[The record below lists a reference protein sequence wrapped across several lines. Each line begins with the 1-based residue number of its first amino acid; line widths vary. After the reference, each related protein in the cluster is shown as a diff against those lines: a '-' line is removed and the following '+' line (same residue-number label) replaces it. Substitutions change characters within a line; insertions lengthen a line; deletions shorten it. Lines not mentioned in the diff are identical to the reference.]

1 MAKQSAARGLNII
14 RIALGIFFLFEAI
27 GKIHWFTNTGQLTQM
42 LNGYLQ
48 HAVPAAR
55 WYLMTF
61 AIPGIPIFA
70 RLVPI
75 GEFACGLALI
85 FGFWTRLAAALAF
98 LMALN
103 FLFAGS
109 AIFQYR
115 FLTNPYGLPT
125 LGSLLGLAV
134 GGARL
139 PWSVQK

>member
-1 MAKQSAARGLNII
+1 MAKESAARGLNII

-27 GKIHWFTNTGQLTQM
+27 GKIHWFTNTGQLAQM

-48 HAVPAAR
+48 HAVPVAR
-55 WYLMTF
+55 WYLETF

-98 LMALN
+98 LMAFN

>member
-1 MAKQSAARGLNII
+1 MAKESTAWGLTVI
-14 RIALGIFFLFEAI
+14 RIAMGLFFCFEAI
-27 GKIHWFTNTGQLTQM
+27 SKIHWFADTGQLRQM
-42 LNGYLQ
+42 LHGYLP

-55 WYLMTF
+55 WYLEHV

-85 FGFWTRLAAALAF
+85 FGFWTRWAAALAF
-98 LMALN
+98 LLGLN

-115 FLTNPYGLPT
+115 FLTNPYGLPA
-125 LGSLLGLAV
+125 LGSLLALTV

-139 PWSVQK
+139 PWSIRG